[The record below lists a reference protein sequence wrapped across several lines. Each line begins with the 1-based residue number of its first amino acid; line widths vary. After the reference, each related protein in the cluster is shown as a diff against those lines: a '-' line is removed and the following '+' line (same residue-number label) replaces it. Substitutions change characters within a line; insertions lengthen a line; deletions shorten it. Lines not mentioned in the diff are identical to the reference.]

1 MGIRASSRRVSH
13 WRKVW
18 EGTRTNEGHWDE
30 GSPHPLGT
38 TDQTN
43 RRQAAF
49 SLQTAVIVRVG
60 QSGELSSLDQIRPI
74 VSFPRLGAGFQ
85 GADASQSAELNRLPD
100 TSPAVR
106 GHKGGGGRGHRA
118 ALCE

>member
-1 MGIRASSRRVSH
+1 MGIRASSRRVSQ

-18 EGTRTNEGHWDE
+18 EGTRTNEGHWDV
-30 GSPHPLGT
+30 GSPLPLST

-43 RRQAAF
+43 RRQAAL

-106 GHKGGGGRGHRA
+106 GHRTQ
-118 ALCE
+118 L